1 MKVTVENWPAVQ
13 KKVLEFG
20 IQHVEYNDR
29 GELQFFVTN
38 DGEKYEFPPEAFEQF
53 KKAGLLKIGKRIPPR
68 EW

>member
-1 MKVTVENWPAVQ
+1 LKVTVENWPALP

-38 DGEKYEFPPEAFEQF
+38 DGEKFEFSHETFEQF
-53 KKAGLLKIGKRIPPR
+53 KNAGLLRLGRRVPPSLQ
-68 EW
+68 